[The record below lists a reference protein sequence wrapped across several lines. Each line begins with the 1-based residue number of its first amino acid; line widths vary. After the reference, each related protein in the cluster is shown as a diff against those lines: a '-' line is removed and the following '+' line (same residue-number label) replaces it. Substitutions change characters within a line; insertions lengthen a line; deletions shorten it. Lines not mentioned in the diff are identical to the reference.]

1 MTVSRFSP
9 LHSATA
15 LALLLIYAMTTPGCA
30 APRHDDSASGVTIS
44 GEFLADGSCRVLVNG
59 AALFAATDHPRTTY
73 DAGTVADLAPA
84 GYALHQLTCA
94 PPDAGSAH
102 GSNARATND
111 VTNDATNER
120 MLIVALY
127 AHEGA
132 PLHVGRYSVR
142 EALAMPDDTTNVAAR
157 AGVAV
162 FGARPG
168 SHDATVSGGAHHAGV
183 RYLEGRAGTLT
194 ISSVSRDADGER
206 LIGTFSAR
214 ASPAWSM

>member
-1 MTVSRFSP
+1 MTASRFSP
-9 LHSATA
+9 LHSAPG
-15 LALLLIYAMTTPGCA
+15 LALLLIHAMTTAGCA
-30 APRHDDSASGVTIS
+30 APPRDDTASGVTIS

-59 AALFAATDHPRTTY
+59 AALFAATDNPRTTY
-73 DAGTVADLAPA
+73 DAGAVADLAPA

-94 PPDAGSAH
+94 PSDAGSAH
-102 GSNARATND
+102 GSNASATND
-111 VTNDATNER
+111 VTNDVTNER

-127 AHEGA
+127 AREGA
-132 PLHVGRYSVR
+132 PLRDGSYAVR
-142 EALAMPDDTTNVAAR
+142 EALATPDDTTNVAAR

-162 FGARPG
+162 FGAPPG
-168 SHDATVSGGAHHAGV
+168 SHDATGSANAHHAGV

-206 LIGTFSAR
+206 VIGAFSAR

>member
-1 MTVSRFSP
+1 MT
-9 LHSATA
+9 AA
-15 LALLLIYAMTTPGCA
+15 GCA
-30 APRHDDSASGVTIS
+30 APRRDDTTRDVTIS

-73 DAGTVADLAPA
+73 DAGAAADLAPA

-94 PPDAGSAH
+94 PSDAGSAR
-102 GSNARATND
+102 GSDGRTTNAGTD
-111 VTNDATNER
+111 ER

-142 EALAMPDDTTNVAAR
+142 EALAAPDDTANVAAR

-162 FGARPG
+162 FGAPPG
-168 SHDATVSGGAHHAGV
+168 SHDAMDNGNAHRAGV

-206 LIGTFSAR
+206 VIGTFSAR

>member
-1 MTVSRFSP
+1 MTASRFSP
-9 LHSATA
+9 GHGATA
-15 LALLLIYAMTTPGCA
+15 LALLLIFGMSAAGCA
-30 APRHDDSASGVTIS
+30 APRRDDTASGVTVS

-59 AALFAATDHPRTTY
+59 ATLFAATDHPRTTY
-73 DAGTVADLAPA
+73 DAGPVADLAPA

-94 PPDAGSAH
+94 PSDAGSAH
-102 GSNARATND
+102 GSDARATND
-111 VTNDATNER
+111 GTDER

-127 AHEGA
+127 AREGA

-142 EALAMPDDTTNVAAR
+142 EALAAPDDTANVAMR

-162 FGARPG
+162 FGAPPG
-168 SHDATVSGGAHHAGV
+168 SHDAAVTGGAQHAGV

-206 LIGTFSAR
+206 VIGTFSAR